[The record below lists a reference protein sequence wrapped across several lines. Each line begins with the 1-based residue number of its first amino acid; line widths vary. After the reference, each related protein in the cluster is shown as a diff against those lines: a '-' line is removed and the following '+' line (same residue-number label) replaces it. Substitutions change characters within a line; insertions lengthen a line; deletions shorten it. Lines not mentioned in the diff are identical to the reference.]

1 MRRSLLLFCLVLLFG
16 LHASTLHAAGIPLA
30 SMNHTLL
37 ADFLA
42 RSELLFKWHDSMISN
57 RYVEIYQISEG
68 ALACADTLES
78 CPRQRLFV
86 RAWVPDSHR
95 EAYILPASFGWKDPK
110 VVHVEHKLFGF
121 TIIEV
126 QEAIAGKN
134 PAICRF
140 DTRTRRIFLGESEAL
155 VQ

>member
-1 MRRSLLLFCLVLLFG
+1 MRRSLLLFCLLLLFG
-16 LHASTLHAAGIPLA
+16 LQTTTLQAAGIPLA

-42 RSELLFKWHDSMISN
+42 RSEWLLGWDN
-57 RYVEIYQISEG
+57 NTRYVDIYRISEG

-78 CPRQRLFV
+78 CPRQRLFI
-86 RAWVPDSHR
+86 RIQIPDHSV
-95 EAYILPASFGWKDPK
+95 EGFILPPSFGWHNPK
-110 VVHVEHKLFGF
+110 EVYWTRGPPEL

-126 QEAIAGKN
+126 QELVAGKN
-134 PAICRF
+134 PAIRRF
-140 DTRTRRIFLGESEAL
+140 DTKTRRIFLSESKAY